1 MAVQAHR
8 VGEHVAVA
16 GADEALLAGVG
27 VPPVVGAG
35 ALQQQRQRQ
44 RVRAALDVA
53 MAVGEDE
60 VGHQLLL
67 RADVVELETVI
78 GAGIAFKFCFL
89 PSCSLIT
96 NYNFIH

>member
-16 GADEALLAGVG
+16 GADEALLAAVG
-27 VPPVVGAG
+27 VPVVGAG
-35 ALQQQRQRQ
+35 ALQQQRQWQ

-53 MAVGEDE
+53 VAVGEDE